1 MIASSY
7 KNNFEIMAES
17 FRDVIGMFNFLD
29 FQIPVKVST
38 KMANPIKNKIPD
50 IGKKNAPIIPSNFGN
65 ARRIFASK
73 TINCNFIYLQI
84 DQQVD
89 VLKIIQAQPRQ
100 ILKTKN
106 LRTPLQPQS
115 NKQRKKTKKL
125 TIEDACS

>member
-1 MIASSY
+1 MTASSY
-7 KNNFEIMAES
+7 KNNFEIIAES

-50 IGKKNAPIIPSNFGN
+50 IGKKNAPIIPSNFGD

-73 TINCNFIYLQI
+73 SINCNFIYLQI

-89 VLKIIQAQPRQ
+89 VLKIIQARRLQ

-106 LRTPLQPQS
+106 LRTPLQPQL
-115 NKQRKKTKKL
+115 NKQRKKTRML
-125 TIEDACS
+125 RILNAYS